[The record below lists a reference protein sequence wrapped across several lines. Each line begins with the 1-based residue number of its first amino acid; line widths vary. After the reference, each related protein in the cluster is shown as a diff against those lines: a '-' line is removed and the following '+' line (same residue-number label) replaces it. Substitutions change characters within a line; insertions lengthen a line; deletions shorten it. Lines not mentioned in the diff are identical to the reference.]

1 MEMKTNLNL
10 NREMDMDKIVVMGAG
25 SWGTALAVLLAEKG
39 YPVTLWEYKKERAE
53 KLQAER
59 ENPLYLKGIKFPD
72 TLSVTSDIDGLLEG
86 AQCVVFSVPSQV
98 LRGVI
103 ENISPQI
110 TKDIILV
117 NTAKGLEVSTGM
129 RLSEVMKDEVMGK
142 FHKNIVVLSGPTH
155 AEEVANK
162 IPSTIV
168 AAGNVEN
175 AKKIQEL
182 FNTGS
187 FRVYINEDIIGVEIG
202 GAVKNCLAIA
212 AGMADG
218 MEFGDNTKAALITR
232 GIAEITRFGVELG
245 ADEKTFSGLSGIGD
259 LIVTCASKHSR
270 NRHVGDK
277 LGKGMKLQAIL
288 DEMLMV
294 AEGVP
299 TVKAVYEKSKSYKV
313 SMPILDAVYKV
324 LYEDANAKE
333 MVKKLMERDLKEEF
347 Y

>member
-1 MEMKTNLNL
+1 ME
-10 NREMDMDKIVVMGAG
+10 KIVVMGAG

-39 YPVTLWEYKKERAE
+39 YPVTLWEYQKERAK
-53 KLQAER
+53 KLQVER
-59 ENPLYLKGIKFPD
+59 ENPMYLKGIKFPD
-72 TLSVTSDIDGLLEG
+72 NLMVTSETDGLLEG
-86 AQCVVFSVPSQV
+86 SQCVVFSVPSQV

-103 ENISPQI
+103 SNISSQI
-110 TKDIILV
+110 TKDITLV

-129 RLSEVMKDEVMGK
+129 RLSEVMKDEIMGK

-168 AAGNVEN
+168 AAGNLEN
-175 AKKIQEL
+175 SKKIQEI
-182 FNTGS
+182 FNTGT

-270 NRHVGDK
+270 NRYVGDK

-299 TVKAVYEKSKSYKV
+299 TVKAVYEKSRSCKV
-313 SMPILDAVYKV
+313 SMPILEAVYKV
-324 LYEDANAKE
+324 LYEDADAKE

-347 Y
+347 N